1 MTNVLVIEDNKEIL
15 NNITLYLENM
25 HYVVDTAD
33 NGMTAMYLIGN
44 HRYDVIVLDIMLP
57 GNVNGYDICQ
67 TMRECNNHTPVI
79 MLTAKDSV
87 EERLQGFDSGADD
100 YLVKPFSLA
109 ELEAR
114 IRALVKRSSGMSS
127 PQLVVD
133 GLVFNTQTYRVTRQG
148 QLIELNP
155 SLYKLL
161 EILMK
166 NTPHVVKKEVIEKH
180 IWGDDL
186 PQSDVLKTSVHML
199 RKKIDGPYE
208 QPLIHTMRGIGY
220 LIRAPLAE

>member
-1 MTNVLVIEDNKEIL
+1 MTNVLVVEDNREIL

-25 HYVVDTAD
+25 HYIVDTAD

-44 HRYDVIVLDIMLP
+44 HAYDVIVLDIMLP

-67 TMRECNNHTPVI
+67 TMRECNNNTAVI

-114 IRALVKRSSGMSS
+114 IRALVKRSSGMTS
-127 PQLVVD
+127 PELVVAD
-133 GLVFNTQTYRVTRQG
+133 LVFNTDTYRVTRQG

-166 NTPHVVKKEVIEKH
+166 NSPHVVKKEAIEKH

-186 PQSDVLKTSVHML
+186 PQSDVLKTTVHML

-208 QPLIHTMRGIGY
+208 QALIHTMRGIGY
-220 LIRAPLAE
+220 LIKAPQA

>member
-1 MTNVLVIEDNKEIL
+1 MTNVLVVEDNREIL

-25 HYVVDTAD
+25 HYVVDVAD

-44 HRYDVIVLDIMLP
+44 HSYDVIVLDIMLP

-67 TMRECNNHTPVI
+67 TMRECKNHTPVI

-114 IRALVKRSSGMSS
+114 IRALVKRSSGLTS
-127 PQLVVD
+127 PELVVD
-133 GLVFNTQTYRVTRQG
+133 DLVFNTETYRVTRHG

-186 PQSDVLKTSVHML
+186 PQSDVLKTTVHML
-199 RKKIDGPYE
+199 RKKIDEPYE

-220 LIRAPLAE
+220 LIKAPLAE